1 MKIKNP
7 LDLVTPYRFDLV
19 IKYMYAN
26 SILKGYQTDYFKR
39 TYKDHLRVWNGFKEY
54 DNPNKN
60 SFEAFDQ
67 EFKNIIESIKT
78 EGFNSNISEVP
89 ILEDRYI
96 VNGAHRVAAAL
107 VLKKDVAVKPST
119 SPQDGQKDCSW
130 MGLFKGL
137 GLSEKICDQVAI
149 EYAKLKSNTYVVTLF
164 PTARGEYQKAIDVIQ
179 KHGTIIYYKKLDL
192 KKHAPLNLMRELYVG
207 EAWAGGPE
215 NNWVGFRQK
224 QSLCYTNDSPTYA
237 FLVELDKMEIG
248 RTIKNEIRDIFQ
260 VSNHSVHINDTH
272 EQTVRIAKCL
282 FNENS
287 VHHLTHTPPVN
298 FAKFQDCLN
307 RFKKFIVDNGM
318 DLDDYAVT
326 ASSVLSIYGLR
337 EGQDLDYL
345 HHELKLVFDPYD
357 LIHSHNQYGIGRYD
371 LPYDE
376 IIYNPEFHFYS
387 QGVKFVSP
395 RIVRALKSKRGEP
408 KDITDVQ
415 LIDSIL

>member
-130 MGLFKGL
+130 IGLFKGL

-149 EYAKLKSNTYVVTLF
+149 EYSKLKSNTYVVTPKTRDNHLL
-164 PTARGEYQKAIDVIQ
+164 QK
-179 KHGTIIYYKKLDL
+179 
-192 KKHAPLNLMRELYVG
+192 
-207 EAWAGGPE
+207 
-215 NNWVGFRQK
+215 
-224 QSLCYTNDSPTYA
+224 
-237 FLVELDKMEIG
+237 IG
-248 RTIKNEIRDIFQ
+248 
-260 VSNHSVHINDTH
+260 
-272 EQTVRIAKCL
+272 
-282 FNENS
+282 
-287 VHHLTHTPPVN
+287 
-298 FAKFQDCLN
+298 
-307 RFKKFIVDNGM
+307 FKK
-318 DLDDYAVT
+318 T
-326 ASSVLSIYGLR
+326 R
-337 EGQDLDYL
+337 T
-345 HHELKLVFDPYD
+345 
-357 LIHSHNQYGIGRYD
+357 
-371 LPYDE
+371 
-376 IIYNPEFHFYS
+376 S
-387 QGVKFVSP
+387 QP
-395 RIVRALKSKRGEP
+395 NERTLCW
-408 KDITDVQ
+408 
-415 LIDSIL
+415 

>member
-1 MKIKNP
+1 MKLKNP
-7 LDLVTPYRFDLV
+7 FDLVTPFRFDLV
-19 IKYMYAN
+19 IKYMYAK

-39 TYKDHLRVWNGFKEY
+39 VYKDHLRVWNGFKEY

-60 SFEAFDQ
+60 SFESFDQ
-67 EFKNIIESIKT
+67 EFQKIINSIKT
-78 EGFNSNISEVP
+78 EGFDSNISEVP
-89 ILEDRYI
+89 ILEDKFI

-107 VLKKDVAVKPST
+107 ALKKDVAVKPST

-130 MGLFKGL
+130 INLFKGL

-149 EYAKLKSNTYVVTLF
+149 EYAKLKGNTYVVTLF
-164 PTARGEYQKAIDVIQ
+164 PTTNGEYQKAIDVIN
-179 KHGTIIYYKKLDL
+179 KYGNIIYYKRLDL

-207 EAWAGGPE
+207 ESWAGGPE

-224 QSLCYTNDSPTYA
+224 QALCYTNDSPTYA
-237 FLVELDKMEIG
+237 FLIELDKMEIA

-307 RFKKFIVDNGM
+307 RFKKFIVDNGL

-345 HHELKLVFDPYD
+345 HHELKLVSDPYN
-357 LIHSHNQYGIGRYD
+357 LIYSHNQYGIGIYD

-395 RIVRALKSKRGEP
+395 RIVRHLKSKRGEP
-408 KDITDVQ
+408 KDIIDIE
-415 LIDSIL
+415 LIDTIL